1 MFLCMVYLDREFAS
15 VSNSSISADPYEPV
29 ACGLACNE

>member
-15 VSNSSISADPYEPV
+15 GSSISADSYEPV